1 MATAKKKWGKT
12 ASGAP
17 ITGELVAELAEKA
30 KVGYDVDRMLRRR
43 RAEPDRDPISSVIRG
58 APRR

>member
-30 KVGYDVDRMLRRR
+30 EAGYDVDKMLRRR
-43 RAEPDRDPISSVIRG
+43 RAEPDRETISSVSRR
-58 APRR
+58 APRT